1 MQRVLSMVPVPDFA
15 LNRMTTLNH
24 PPKSNNQRV
33 LRSTPE
39 NAHADVHEDSLV
51 ELFPLPRY
59 FQIHFQHIHDNA
71 GNVQTE
77 ISDLKAYI
85 AKVDAKLDQLLQ
97 SLNASP
103 SR

>member
-1 MQRVLSMVPVPDFA
+1 
-15 LNRMTTLNH
+15 MTTLNH
-24 PPKSNNQRV
+24 TPKNNHQSV
-33 LRSTPE
+33 LRTTSE
-39 NAHADVHEDSLV
+39 NNHVNVHEDSLV

-71 GNVQTE
+71 GNVQSE

-97 SLNASP
+97 SLETSS